1 MNLLTKTTP
10 YGRGDAGT
18 VGVVVFDIN
27 DFGDL
32 GVELERTA
40 SVCDGSGKYHHV
52 RERFMVRPDEL
63 VQVHAALGRAIDA
76 RLHAEASKSV
86 NPKE

>member
-10 YGRGDAGT
+10 YGDTSGGMELT
-18 VGVVVFDIN
+18 VVDHGE
-27 DFGDL
+27 L
-32 GVELERTA
+32 GVRVGYIA
-40 SVCDGSGKYHHV
+40 NVRDGADRFHHLSHDLWI
-52 RERFMVRPDEL
+52 RSDDL
-63 VQVHAALGRAIDA
+63 VEVHAALGRAIDA